1 MTLTI
6 NRTNPHTQM
15 IELTDGKRTWQAR
28 GPNAEQIIRKHVEG
42 KRNGAS

>member
-6 NRTNPHTQM
+6 RRTNPATGM
-15 IELTDGKRTWQAR
+15 VEMSDGKRTYQAL

-42 KRNGAS
+42 KRNAAS